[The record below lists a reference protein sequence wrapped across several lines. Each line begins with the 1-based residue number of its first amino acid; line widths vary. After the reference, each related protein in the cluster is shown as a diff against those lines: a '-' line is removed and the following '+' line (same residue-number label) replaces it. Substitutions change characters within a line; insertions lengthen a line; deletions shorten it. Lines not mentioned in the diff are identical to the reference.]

1 MIRTA
6 IFLACCLIG
15 LVACQ
20 GPNKFELL
28 MNGFALQCLKKTG
41 GNDTFFTVMQN
52 SQFVTQCYGTEV
64 NLEKLNTD
72 IQNFGS
78 VINVREEVF
87 RRQCPLFLN
96 AVRCL
101 DPVTSEA
108 RKCLDSKEQELLD
121 ALTNAIP
128 EGIKLACK
136 NNGEIFFS
144 SEGGPASC
152 SEAIFGYL
160 GECAERITDPSA
172 LLHISTFNQNQCDEL
187 TAVRSCL
194 AAKLE
199 ECKGP
204 RWLEVFDLLY
214 NPLIKAS
221 PCKV

>member
-1 MIRTA
+1 MIRTE

-20 GPNKFELL
+20 ESNESELP

-41 GNDTFFTVMQN
+41 GNDTFLTVLQN
-52 SQFVTQCYGTEV
+52 LKFAIPCYETEI
-64 NLEKLNTD
+64 NIKKLD
-72 IQNFGS
+72 REFPNFRS
-78 VINVREEVF
+78 VISVREEWF
-87 RRQCPLFLN
+87 SKQCPLFLN

-101 DPVTSEA
+101 DPVKSEA

-121 ALTNAIP
+121 ALTNAIT
-128 EGIKLACK
+128 EGIKLVCK

-144 SEGGPASC
+144 SDGGLGSC
-152 SEAIFGYL
+152 TEKVFFHFHDCS
-160 GECAERITDPSA
+160 ERITDPSA
-172 LLHISTFNQNQCDEL
+172 FSHISTFNQNQCDEL
-187 TAVRSCL
+187 TEVRSCF

-199 ECKGP
+199 ECKEP